1 MTPGPD
7 SDARRLDAR
16 ADSTWSDDSRS
27 PRPATLQ
34 DHDHPDDVFVVAA
47 IVVSIAAGLGVWWT
61 VALIVTGLV
70 VGPLIGLL
78 MAGAARTAGTTRC
91 PSACTTIPGIA
102 DRGPSD
108 PASPQYDPAV
118 DPNVPDDRR

>member
-1 MTPGPD
+1 MYGQT
-7 SDARRLDAR
+7 ARG
-16 ADSTWSDDSRS
+16 
-27 PRPATLQ
+27 PATRQPETWRRFRTTIILTA
-34 DHDHPDDVFVVAA
+34 VFVVAA
-47 IVVSIAAGLGVWWT
+47 IVVSIAAGLGIWWT

-78 MAGAARTAGTTRC
+78 MAGAVEDGRHDQVPERLYDD
-91 PSACTTIPGIA
+91 PGIA

>member
-1 MTPGPD
+1 MHGQTARGP
-7 SDARRLDAR
+7 ATRQPETRRRARTTIILTAVVRGRRHRRLDRGQPRPLVDRR
-16 ADSTWSDDSRS
+16 ADRDR
-27 PRPATLQ
+27 
-34 DHDHPDDVFVVAA
+34 
-47 IVVSIAAGLGVWWT
+47 
-61 VALIVTGLV
+61 LV

-78 MAGAARTAGTTRC
+78 MAGAAEDGRHDQVPERLYEH
-91 PSACTTIPGIA
+91 PGIA